1 MILLDTCALLW
12 LVRKELPPRL
22 KKAMHQ
28 GPWCVSALSAWEI
41 GIKAANGKLELPL
54 PSGEW
59 WQEALEHYRIRELP
73 FGSREALLAAQLPPH
88 HADPFDRGILATAVT
103 QRMPVATGDHRF
115 LEYLAPGLD
124 VVGV

>member
-12 LVRKELPPRL
+12 LSRKELPPRL
-22 KKAMHQ
+22 KKAMQQ
-28 GPWCVSALSAWEI
+28 GPWHVSSLSAWEI

-59 WQEALEHYRIRELP
+59 WTEVLEHYHIREIP

-88 HADPFDRGILATAVT
+88 HADPFDRGILATAVVH
-103 QRMPVATGDHRF
+103 RMPVATGDTRF

-124 VVGV
+124 VVGA